1 MKRALGIEN
10 GRLTSRLIQ
19 NRHSGATFR
28 VSDLLDTPCGLI
40 LKVCCID
47 YGRDALAGGTV
58 SIPWSMR
65 GNYDALI
72 PDDWNVCKPKG
83 EE

>member
-1 MKRALGIEN
+1 MKRALGIES

-19 NRHSGATFR
+19 NRHSGAIFR
-28 VSDLLDTPCGLI
+28 VSGMFNTPCGLI

-47 YGRDALAGGTV
+47 YGRDTLAGQTAT
-58 SIPWSMR
+58 IPWSMR

-72 PDDWNVCKPKG
+72 PDDCKPKG
-83 EE
+83 GE